1 METIHKGDTMRYNIG
16 ALVQYCRL
24 PHANVLYPTIDPH
37 IGVVTD
43 VDEFGDYRVVWTS
56 GGVGWYT
63 SAEIEPFER
72 AVKK

>member
-1 METIHKGDTMRYNIG
+1 MRHNIG
-16 ALVQYCRL
+16 DLVKYCPSPL
-24 PHANVLYPTIDPH
+24 STTTDP
-37 IGVVTD
+37 D

-56 GGVGWYT
+56 GGIGWYT

>member
-1 METIHKGDTMRYNIG
+1 MTHNIG
-16 ALVQYCRL
+16 ALVKYRNPYFSCTHTRD
-24 PHANVLYPTIDPH
+24 ID